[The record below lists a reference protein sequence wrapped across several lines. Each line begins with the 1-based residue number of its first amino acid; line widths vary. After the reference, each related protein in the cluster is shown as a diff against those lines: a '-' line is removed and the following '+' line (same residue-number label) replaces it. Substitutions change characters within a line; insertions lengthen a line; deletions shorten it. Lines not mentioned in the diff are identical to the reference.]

1 MAQPPLARPQA
12 RGNIDMTTRTD
23 FQSYTAQ
30 HGILEQAMDGL
41 VGLVE
46 TLFAWQDR
54 AKQRHQLAQLDD
66 RELADIGVS
75 YAAAS
80 AEADKPFWR

>member
-1 MAQPPLARPQA
+1 
-12 RGNIDMTTRTD
+12 MTTRLDVQT
-23 FQSYTAQ
+23 YTAQ

-41 VGLVE
+41 VTLVE
-46 TLFAWQDR
+46 TLLAWQDR
-54 AKQRHQLAQLDD
+54 ANQRHRLARLDD

-80 AEADKPFWR
+80 VEADKPFWR